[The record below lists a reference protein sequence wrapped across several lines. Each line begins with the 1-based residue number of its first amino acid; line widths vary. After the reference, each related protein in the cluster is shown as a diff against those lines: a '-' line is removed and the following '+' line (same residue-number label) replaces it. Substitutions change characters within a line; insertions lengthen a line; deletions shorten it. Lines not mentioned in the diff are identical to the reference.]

1 MIFRTL
7 SLVVFCVACGDDDV
21 PDSSAGDAG
30 RDSAQDAAGEDAS
43 DDARDDARVDAS
55 FDASDDVTV
64 PDGGVACVLPAPFDR
79 GVTYERTLYVA
90 EGASGDGTEAL
101 PFGTLAEALDAA
113 TPSTRIL
120 VRPGTYESS
129 FFSDIQ
135 GEPGRPI
142 AIVGEGDVVFE
153 AGSAEVL
160 HLVDPR
166 YLVLEN
172 ITLRGSSSH
181 GINIDDGGS
190 YETPAEFVVLRAI
203 TIASAGSGGNNDC
216 IKLSGLDD
224 FWIEE
229 SDIGGCDRGESIDM
243 VGCHRGVIS
252 GNHFR
257 TTVGNGVQTKGGSAD
272 MLITGNL
279 FEDIPGR
286 AVNAGGSTGLD
297 FFRPIDAPHEAAR
310 IRVIANVFLRG
321 GTESGAPIA
330 FVGCDGCQ
338 FVHNTVI
345 TPEGGWIARILQ
357 ETTGARFAP
366 SRNGLVANNLYVL
379 NVDALRTFVN
389 VGADTAPET
398 FTFANNLWFALDRDD
413 WSGPTLPAEIPPET
427 GAVIQEDPLLVDRAG
442 GDFSLE
448 AGSPAIGA
456 ALALDD
462 LPPSFDGRCFSS
474 PAAIGAFPAP

>member
-1 MIFRTL
+1 MLCRML
-7 SLVVFCVACGDDDV
+7 LLVLFCVACGDDDLA
-21 PDSSAGDAG
+21 DSSPGDASRDGARDAG
-30 RDSAQDAAGEDAS
+30 RDGASEDATV
-43 DDARDDARVDAS
+43 DALANVDARDDVR
-55 FDASDDVTV
+55 
-64 PDGGVACVLPAPFDR
+64 DGGLACALPAAFDR
-79 GVTYERTLYVA
+79 GVTYARTLHVA
-90 EGASGDGTEAL
+90 EGASGDGSEAM
-101 PFGTLAEALDAA
+101 PFGTVAEALDAA

-120 VRPGTYESS
+120 VRAGTYGSM
-129 FFSDIQ
+129 FLSDVR

-142 AIVGEGDVVFE
+142 AIVGDGEVVFE

-172 ITLRGSSSH
+172 LTLRGSASH

-190 YETPAEFVVLRAI
+190 YETPAEFLVIRGI

-224 FWIEE
+224 FWIED

-272 MLITGNL
+272 MLITANL

-286 AVNAGGSTGLD
+286 AVNAGGSTGLE
-297 FFRPIDAPHEAAR
+297 FFRPSDAPHEAAR
-310 IRVIANVFLRG
+310 IRVVANVFLRG

-357 ETTGARFAP
+357 ETTGARFTP

-413 WSGPTLPAEIPPET
+413 FGGPTLPSEIPAEA
-427 GAVIQEDPLLVDRAG
+427 GAVVQEDPLLVDRAG
-442 GDFSLE
+442 GDFSLS

-456 ALALDD
+456 ALAMDD
-462 LPPSFDGRCFSS
+462 LTPGYDGRCFSN
-474 PAAIGAFPAP
+474 PAAIGALPAP